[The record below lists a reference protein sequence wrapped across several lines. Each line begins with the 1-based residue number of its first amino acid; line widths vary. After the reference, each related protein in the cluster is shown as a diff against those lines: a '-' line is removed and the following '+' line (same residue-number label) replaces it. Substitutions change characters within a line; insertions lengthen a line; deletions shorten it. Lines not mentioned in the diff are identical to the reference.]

1 MTPPAGRGGPL
12 AGVRVVEFAG
22 LGPVPFAG
30 MLLADMGADVVRI
43 ERGGVERL
51 DAQDI
56 TARGRRF
63 VALDLKDPDQAE
75 TARRLADGADILLEG
90 FRPGVMERLGL
101 GPEPLLAR
109 NPRLVYGRMTG
120 WGQDGPLAN
129 AVGHDITYIAI
140 TGALAAIGPGDG
152 KPVPPLN
159 LVGDYG
165 GGALYLAMGVLA
177 ALTEAGRSGRGQVVD
192 AAMCDGVLSL
202 LSMFQSW
209 LNVGQWRERREANML
224 DGGAHYY
231 ATYACRDGKHIA
243 VGAIEPQFYA
253 TLLRLTGLDGDP
265 AFAAQNDAA
274 QWPALR
280 EKMQALFLTRDRDE
294 WAALLEGTDACVAP
308 VLTMGEARH
317 HPHVVARQSL
327 VEHGGVVQTA
337 PAPRFSRTPSAI
349 RNAPPQRPDDVGAIL
364 ADWAQRP

>member
-1 MTPPAGRGGPL
+1 MSGPL
-12 AGVRVVEFAG
+12 SGLRVVEFAG

-30 MLLADMGADVVRI
+30 MLLSDMGADIVRI

-51 DAQDI
+51 DAADI

-63 VALDLKDPDQAE
+63 VALDLKDPAQAE
-75 TARRLADGADILLEG
+75 TARGLTDRADILLEG

-101 GPEPLLAR
+101 GPDALLAR

-120 WGQDGPLAN
+120 WGQSGPLAN
-129 AVGHDITYIAI
+129 SVGHDINYIAI
-140 TGALAAIGPGDG
+140 TGALAAIGPRDG

-165 GGALYLAMGVLA
+165 GGALYLVMGVLA
-177 ALTEAGRSGRGQVVD
+177 ALREAALSGRGQIVD
-192 AAMCDGVLSL
+192 CAMCDGVFSL
-202 LSMFQSW
+202 MTMFQSW
-209 LNVGQWRERREANML
+209 LNTGQWLERRESNML

-231 ATYACRDGKHIA
+231 TTYACRDGKHIA

-253 TLLRLTGLDGDP
+253 TLLRLTGLDDDP
-265 AFAAQNDAA
+265 DFAAQHDAA
-274 QWPALR
+274 RWPSLR
-280 EKMQALFLTRDRDE
+280 DKAQALFLTRDRDE

-308 VLTMGEARH
+308 VLTMSEAPH
-317 HPHVVARQSL
+317 HPHVAARQSL
-327 VEHGGVVQTA
+327 VDRDGVVQTA

-349 RNAPPQRPDDVGAIL
+349 QGAPPQRPADIAAIL
-364 ADWAQRP
+364 SEWTRKP